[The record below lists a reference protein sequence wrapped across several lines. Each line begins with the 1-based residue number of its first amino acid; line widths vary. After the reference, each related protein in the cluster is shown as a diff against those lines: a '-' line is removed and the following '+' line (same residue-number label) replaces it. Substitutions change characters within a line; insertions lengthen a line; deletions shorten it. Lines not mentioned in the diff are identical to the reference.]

1 MFPKIK
7 AKFSEVQKPSY
18 INDVALYILGKTAEE
33 NAKVLQ
39 EAAKTV
45 FTWAEENA
53 VQFDDSKSELIH
65 FFRARREL
73 TAEITLLNKIVIKL
87 ST

>member
-1 MFPKIK
+1 MT
-7 AKFSEVQKPSY
+7 
-18 INDVALYILGKTAEE
+18 LYISGKTAEE

-53 VQFDDSKSELIH
+53 VQFDDSKFKLIH
-65 FFRARREL
+65 FSRARREP
-73 TAEITLLNKIVIKL
+73 TAEITLLNKTVIKP
-87 ST
+87 STQVK

>member
-1 MFPKIK
+1 MT
-7 AKFSEVQKPSY
+7 
-18 INDVALYILGKTAEE
+18 LYISGKTAEE
-33 NAKVLQ
+33 KTKVLQ

-53 VQFDDSKSELIH
+53 VQFNDSKSELIH
-65 FFRARREL
+65 FSRARWEP

-87 ST
+87 STQVK